1 MNSQAV
7 TPPDRIISSVAKY
20 YQEIQFAENVLDL
33 GIDDLIVLIYGEKID
48 LGNVASISNEPPAI
62 QRAVCEIAR
71 IHNEKISLRDT
82 AREVKSTWLSQ
93 EWRPETP
100 FAIDDSKLA
109 AHFADMEK
117 AAKIKAQ
124 AMPEVLVVLD
134 QGWVVMDAAVI
145 LSSQK
150 QVVQEI
156 TCKLLWNGNTNG
168 KRLSLDDALVRARE
182 ALSAD
187 DE

>member
-1 MNSQAV
+1 MNSQANI
-7 TPPDRIISSVAKY
+7 PPERIISSVARY
-20 YQEIQFAENVLDL
+20 YQEIQFAKNVLES
-33 GIDDLIVLIYGEKID
+33 GIDDLIVLMYGEKID
-48 LGNVASISNEPPAI
+48 LENVASISSEPPAI

-71 IHNEKISLRDT
+71 IHNEKTSLRST
-82 AREVKSTWLSQ
+82 ACEVKKTWSSQ
-93 EWRPETP
+93 GWESQIP
-100 FAIDDSKLA
+100 FFMDDSKLA

-124 AMPEVLVVLD
+124 AMPEVLVMLD
-134 QGWVVMDAAVI
+134 QGWVVMDAAVN

-168 KRLSLDDALVRARE
+168 RRLSLDDALVRARE